1 MDEILTG
8 TNVRFTRTLNRRVV
22 IEAVRRHSP
31 ISRADLAHHTGLTHQ
46 AVSNIV
52 GALLEEGYLR
62 RLGRR
67 HVERGQPP
75 VEFALN
81 PDAAHAI
88 GINLDRDRLVGIR
101 VDLEGRVV
109 NRIETEVDHPGP
121 EQSVD
126 VITRAGR
133 ELASD
138 VPSSRVSILG
148 IGLAVPTGK
157 WADPASFPGWHSTVV
172 RNWLER
178 RLGHRVYVE
187 NDATAAA
194 IWEHLYGRGREF
206 ADFFYIHFGYALGG
220 GVISNGTPLYG
231 AHGNAGEFGFTPV
244 FEDVD
249 AFSHGRSDALQHHVS
264 LSALER
270 WLDDHPEA
278 DPVSLTSPAIDSWLT
293 RAARLLVEPIL
304 NVDNL
309 FDPSAILLGGRLPF
323 ELRAELVRRV
333 EPNVLRRRIP
343 GKDYPVQLLPGAAAD
358 DAAALGAATLLLY
371 ERLSPSP
378 QLVRKQVAM
387 R

>member
-1 MDEILTG
+1 MDDILTG

-31 ISRADLAHHTGLTHQ
+31 ASRADLAHHTGLTHQ

-52 GALLEEGYLR
+52 ASLLKDGYLR

-67 HVERGQPP
+67 PVERGQPP

-88 GINLDRDRLVGIR
+88 GINLDRDRLIGLRI
-101 VDLEGRVV
+101 DLEGRVV
-109 NRIETEVDHPGP
+109 QRIEAEVDHPDP
-121 EQSVD
+121 ERAVD
-126 VITRAGR
+126 VITLAGR
-133 ELASD
+133 KLADD
-138 VPSSRVSILG
+138 VSSRRVPVFG
-148 IGLAVPTGK
+148 VGLAVPTGK
-157 WADPASFPGWHSTVV
+157 WVDPASFPGWHSSVIRT
-172 RNWLER
+172 RLER
-178 RLGHRVYVE
+178 RLNHRVYVE

-206 ADFFYIHFGYALGG
+206 ADFFYIHFGHALGG

-231 AHGNAGEFGFTPV
+231 AYGNAGEFGFTPV
-244 FEDVD
+244 FADVD
-249 AFSHGRSDALQHHVS
+249 AFRAGRSDPLQHHVS
-264 LSALER
+264 LLALER
-270 WLDDHPEA
+270 WLDDHPEGDEA
-278 DPVSLTSPAIDSWLT
+278 SPTSPAMDAWLT
-293 RAARLLVEPIL
+293 HAARLLVEPIL

-323 ELRAELVRRV
+323 ELRADLVRRI
-333 EPNVLRRRIP
+333 EPEVLRRRIP
-343 GKDYPVQLLPGAAAD
+343 GKDYPVHLLPGEAAD

-371 ERLSPSP
+371 ESLAPSP